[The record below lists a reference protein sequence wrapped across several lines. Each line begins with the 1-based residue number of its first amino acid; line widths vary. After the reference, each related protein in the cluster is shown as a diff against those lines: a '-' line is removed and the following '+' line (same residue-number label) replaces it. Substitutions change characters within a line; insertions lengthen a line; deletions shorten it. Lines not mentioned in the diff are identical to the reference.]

1 MMASLAIQ
9 IDKNGSQTAM
19 IGTES
24 ARVIPYFENGM
35 TEQPA
40 ALSSHFCYAKD
51 ERELRARDGSLDSL
65 KRNASA
71 SSRGV
76 M

>member
-1 MMASLAIQ
+1 MMASLAVQ
-9 IDKNGSQTAM
+9 IDKNGSQTAI

-40 ALSSHFCYAKD
+40 ALSSHFCDAKD
-51 ERELRARDGSLDSL
+51 ERELRARDRSLDSL
-65 KRNASA
+65 KRIPFSSA
-71 SSRGV
+71 RVV